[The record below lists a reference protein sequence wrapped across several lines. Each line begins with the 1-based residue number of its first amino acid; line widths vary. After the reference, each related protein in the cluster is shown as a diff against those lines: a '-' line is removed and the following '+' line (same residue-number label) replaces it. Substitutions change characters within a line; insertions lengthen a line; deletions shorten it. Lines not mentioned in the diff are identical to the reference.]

1 MKWGSVHKQTIEK
14 SQFREIPA
22 CKAARFRKSKNR
34 PAKTLLLLAAQMLMG
49 LGDANR
55 ARVWNLDVHSAGVR
69 QGSGVRLQTVSVMQ
83 TNLHPGLGREAFTL
97 VEMVVCF
104 AIMGLVI
111 GGTINAYVNSGLF
124 AERAGYEL
132 AAQAQAVQV
141 MERAR
146 AASWDTQVIP
156 AVDYTTNLPAVTTSF
171 LELPISGTNVV
182 VCTNYFS
189 VVNITND
196 TSLGVVIKMFQ
207 VTTIWPWR
215 GVTMTNTIVTYR
227 APDA

>member
-1 MKWGSVHKQTIEK
+1 MS
-14 SQFREIPA
+14 
-22 CKAARFRKSKNR
+22 
-34 PAKTLLLLAAQMLMG
+34 LAVQMLIG
-49 LGDANR
+49 VGDAYR
-55 ARVWNLDVHSAGVR
+55 ARVCKWMCT
-69 QGSGVRLQTVSVMQ
+69 RLECDRALAFVFKKVSVMQ
-83 TNLHPGLGREAFTL
+83 IKFRPSLGREAFTL
-97 VEMVVCF
+97 VEMMVCF

-111 GGTINAYVNSGLF
+111 GGTITAYVNAGLF

-132 AAQAQAVQV
+132 AAQAQAVQM

-146 AASWDTQVIP
+146 AASWDTQLIP

-171 LELPISGTNVV
+171 LELPISGTNIVA
-182 VCTNYFS
+182 CTNFFS

-215 GVTMTNTIVTYR
+215 GKTMTNTIVTYR